1 MMKVDLDILSQFQR
15 KISVEISAEA
25 VSEEFSRVYGSVVQK
40 ARVKGFRPGKVPRS
54 VVEGIYGDE
63 VRSQV
68 LSQLVEQS
76 LREVVREKGLQVI
89 SRPEVEAGAL
99 VEGGVFTFSAVVEVK
114 PEIEVKDYRGLEVER
129 IERSVKEAQ
138 VEAAL
143 GHLQDA
149 HSHLEPVESRDI
161 VERGDFVIL
170 DFDGTINGKPFSGSK
185 AENFLLQVNGG
196 NVLPQFEEA
205 MVGLKKDREHT
216 IRVTYPEDQV
226 DQELAGKEVMFRVVV
241 KDIKRKVLPTL
252 DDEFA
257 KDASEC
263 TSLEELKKKVKAQL
277 ESQMSEM
284 QAGELKEQ
292 ILTRLIENHPF
303 EVPRSMVDQQ
313 IRYLLERHQWRSGS
327 RGSTSSEKDSS
338 IEQMR
343 KELEPQAQHQIKARL
358 LIEKI
363 STLEKIDV
371 SDEDIQRK
379 IEGMVRL
386 AKDKGATLRE
396 FYRREDARE
405 DLRSQM
411 VFERALDFLLE
422 QSKAKEVKPSLPK
435 G

>member
-1 MMKVDLDILSQFQR
+1 MKVDLDILSQFQR
-15 KISVEISAEA
+15 KISVEVSAEA
-25 VSEEFSRVYGSVVQK
+25 VSEEFSRVYGSLGQK
-40 ARVKGFRPGKVPRS
+40 ARIKGFRPGKAPRS

-68 LSQLVEQS
+68 LSRLVEQS
-76 LREVVREKGLQVI
+76 LREVVREKGLQVV

-99 VEGGVFTFSAVVEVK
+99 VEGGPFTFSAVVEVK
-114 PEIEVKDYRGLEVER
+114 PEIEVRDYRGLEVER
-129 IERSVKEAQ
+129 IKRSVEEAQ

-149 HSHLEPVESRDI
+149 HAHLEPVESRDI
-161 VERGDFVIL
+161 VERGDFVLL
-170 DFDGTINGKPFSGSK
+170 DFDGAIDGKSFSGSK
-185 AENFLLQVNGG
+185 GENFLLQVNGG

-205 MVGLKKDREHT
+205 MVGLKKDMEHT
-216 IRVTYPEDQV
+216 IRVTYPGDQV
-226 DQELAGKEVMFRVVV
+226 EREIAGKEVVFRVFVRE
-241 KDIKRKVLPTL
+241 IKRKVLPLL

-263 TSLEELKKKVKAQL
+263 ASLEELKKKVKAQL
-277 ESQMSEM
+277 ESQMREI
-284 QAGELKEQ
+284 QTGELKEQ

-313 IRYLLERHQWRSGS
+313 IRYLLERQQWRSGS
-327 RGSTSSEKDSS
+327 RGSISSEKDSS
-338 IEQMR
+338 IEQIR

-371 SDEDIQRK
+371 SGEDIRRK
-379 IEGMVRL
+379 IEELVRL
-386 AKDKGATLRE
+386 AKDKGAALRE
-396 FYRREDARE
+396 FYRRDDARE

-422 QSKAKEVKPSLPK
+422 QAKMKEVKPSSPK